1 MKKFYCC
8 DYCDE
13 LFETEAECKTHEA
26 TCPEKK
32 DYDECRKMDKDS
44 LILHLR
50 EFIEEVEIFNEA
62 YNADIMDELL
72 DDSRDGKLSLDS
84 CDCKYNCNDIRDC
97 DCSYEDKE
105 NNEDCNDDNDDNDD
119 EVYDEKDF
127 YNDFFGISLIK
138 DTEEHLEEILKDCCN
153 NDKEY
158 TFYLNGKKVS
168 KEDLKKELAD
178 IFSAKIVPA
187 AKDATKTAVKK
198 TDDFLSAILE
208 KLDK

>member
-13 LFETEAECKTHEA
+13 LFETEAECKAHEA
-26 TCPEKK
+26 TCSEKK
-32 DYDECRKMDKDS
+32 DYDESRKMDKDS

-62 YNADIMDELL
+62 YGADIMDELL
-72 DDSRDGKLSLDS
+72 NDFYDGELNFSTCEDACDDK
-84 CDCKYNCNDIRDC
+84 CDC
-97 DCSYEDKE
+97 DCDRGCDEELDEEDFD
-105 NNEDCNDDNDDNDD
+105 EDED
-119 EVYDEKDF
+119 EDF
-127 YNDFFGISLIK
+127 FDDFFGTSHVK
-138 DTEEHLEEILKDCCN
+138 DAEEHLEEILKDCCDK
-153 NDKEY
+153 DKEY

-168 KEDLKKELAD
+168 KEDLKKELAK
-178 IFSAKIVPA
+178 IFSTKVVPA

>member
-13 LFETEAECKTHEA
+13 LFETEAECKAHEV
-26 TCPEKK
+26 TCSEKK
-32 DYDECRKMDKDS
+32 DYDESRKMDKDS

-62 YNADIMDELL
+62 YGADIMDELL
-72 DDSRDGKLSLDS
+72 NDLYDGELNFSTCEDACDDK
-84 CDCKYNCNDIRDC
+84 CDC
-97 DCSYEDKE
+97 DCDRGCDKKL
-105 NNEDCNDDNDDNDD
+105 
-119 EVYDEKDF
+119 DEKDF
-127 YNDFFGISLIK
+127 DEGEDEDFFDDFFGTSHVK
-138 DTEEHLEEILKDCCN
+138 DTEERLEEILKDCCDK
-153 NDKEY
+153 DKEY

-168 KEDLKKELAD
+168 KEDLKKELAK
-178 IFSAKIVPA
+178 IFSTKVVPA

-198 TDDFLSAILE
+198 TDDFLGAILE

>member
-13 LFETEAECKTHEA
+13 LFETEAECKAHEA
-26 TCPEKK
+26 TCSEKK
-32 DYDECRKMDKDS
+32 DYDESRKMDKDS

-62 YNADIMDELL
+62 YGADIMDELL
-72 DDSRDGKLSLDS
+72 NDFYDGELNFSTCEDACDDK
-84 CDCKYNCNDIRDC
+84 CDC
-97 DCSYEDKE
+97 DCDCDRGCDEELDEEDFG
-105 NNEDCNDDNDDNDD
+105 EDED
-119 EVYDEKDF
+119 EDF
-127 YNDFFGISLIK
+127 FDDFFGTSHVK
-138 DTEEHLEEILKDCCN
+138 DAEERLEEILKDCCDK
-153 NDKEY
+153 DKEY

-168 KEDLKKELAD
+168 KEDLKKELAK
-178 IFSAKIVPA
+178 IFSTKVVPA

>member
-8 DYCDE
+8 DYCDD
-13 LFETEAECKTHEA
+13 LFETETECKVHEA

-62 YNADIMDELL
+62 YGADIMDELL
-72 DDSRDGKLSLDS
+72 GDFRDGELSFDS
-84 CDCKYNCNDIRDC
+84 CDCEHECDDTCDC
-97 DCSYEDKE
+97 DCDCENKE
-105 NNEDCNDDNDDNDD
+105 NDEDYDDGNEARD
-119 EVYDEKDF
+119 EDF
-127 YNDFFGISLIK
+127 YDDFFGISHVK
-138 DTEEHLEEILKDCCN
+138 DAEKHLEKILKDCCN

-168 KEDLKKELAD
+168 KEDLKKELTD

>member
-13 LFETEAECKTHEA
+13 LFETEAECQAHEA
-26 TCPEKK
+26 TCSEKK

-62 YNADIMDELL
+62 YGADIMDELL
-72 DDSRDGKLSLDS
+72 NDFYDGELNFSTCEDACDDK
-84 CDCKYNCNDIRDC
+84 CDC
-97 DCSYEDKE
+97 DCGCDEELDEEDF
-105 NNEDCNDDNDDNDD
+105 NEDED
-119 EVYDEKDF
+119 EDF
-127 YNDFFGISLIK
+127 FDDFFGTSRVK
-138 DTEEHLEEILKDCCN
+138 DAEERLEEILKDCCDK
-153 NDKEY
+153 DKEY

-168 KEDLKKELAD
+168 KEDLKKELAE
-178 IFSAKIVPA
+178 IFSTKVVPA
-187 AKDATKTAVKK
+187 AKDVTKTAVKK
-198 TDDFLSAILE
+198 TDDFLSSILE

>member
-13 LFETEAECKTHEA
+13 LFETEAECKAHEA
-26 TCPEKK
+26 TCSEKK
-32 DYDECRKMDKDS
+32 DYDESRKMDKDS

-50 EFIEEVEIFNEA
+50 ELIEEVEIFNEA
-62 YNADIMDELL
+62 YGADIMDELI
-72 DDSRDGKLSLDS
+72 DDFHDGELSFD
-84 CDCKYNCNDIRDC
+84 DC
-97 DCSYEDKE
+97 DCEHNCDDTCDCDCDCGCEDKE
-105 NNEDCNDDNDDNDD
+105 NDEDFGED
-119 EVYDEKDF
+119 EDF
-127 YNDFFGISLIK
+127 FDDFFGISHIK
-138 DTEEHLEEILKDCCN
+138 DTEERLEEILKDCCDK
-153 NDKEY
+153 DKEY

-198 TDDFLSAILE
+198 TDDFFSTILE

>member
-13 LFETEAECKTHEA
+13 LFETEAECKAHEA

-32 DYDECRKMDKDS
+32 DYDESRKMDKDS

-62 YNADIMDELL
+62 YGADIMDELL
-72 DDSRDGKLSLDS
+72 NDFYDGELNFSTCEDACDDK
-84 CDCKYNCNDIRDC
+84 CDC
-97 DCSYEDKE
+97 DCDRGCDEELDEEDFG
-105 NNEDCNDDNDDNDD
+105 ED
-119 EVYDEKDF
+119 EGEDF
-127 YNDFFGISLIK
+127 FDDFFGTSHVK
-138 DTEEHLEEILKDCCN
+138 NAEERLEEILKDCCDK
-153 NDKEY
+153 DKEY

-168 KEDLKKELAD
+168 KEDLKKELAK
-178 IFSAKIVPA
+178 IFSTKVVPA

>member
-13 LFETEAECKTHEA
+13 LFETEAECKAHEA
-26 TCPEKK
+26 TCSEKK
-32 DYDECRKMDKDS
+32 DYDESRKMDKDS

-62 YNADIMDELL
+62 YDADVMEELL
-72 DDSRDGKLSLDS
+72 NDFYDGKLNFSTCEDACDDK
-84 CDCKYNCNDIRDC
+84 CDCDC
-97 DCSYEDKE
+97 DCSCDEGLDEEDFD
-105 NNEDCNDDNDDNDD
+105 ED
-119 EVYDEKDF
+119 EDF
-127 YNDFFGISLIK
+127 FDDFFGTSHVK
-138 DTEEHLEEILKDCCN
+138 DAEGRLEEILKDCCDK
-153 NDKEY
+153 DKEY

-168 KEDLKKELAD
+168 KEDLKKELAK
-178 IFSAKIVPA
+178 IFSTKVVPA

-198 TDDFLSAILE
+198 TDDFLSTILE

>member
-32 DYDECRKMDKDS
+32 DYDESRKMDKDS

-62 YNADIMDELL
+62 YGADIMDELL
-72 DDSRDGKLSLDS
+72 ADFYGGDLDLE
-84 CDCKYNCNDIRDC
+84 DC
-97 DCSYEDKE
+97 DCGHNCDDTCGCKDGMNDEDYDEDK
-105 NNEDCNDDNDDNDD
+105 D
-119 EVYDEKDF
+119 EVCDEDF
-127 YNDFFGISLIK
+127 YDDFFGISRVK
-138 DTEEHLEEILKDCCN
+138 DAEERLEEILKDCCDK
-153 NDKEY
+153 DKEY

>member
-13 LFETEAECKTHEA
+13 LFETEAECKAHEA

-32 DYDECRKMDKDS
+32 NYDKSRKMDKDS

-62 YNADIMDELL
+62 YGADIVDELR
-72 DDSRDGKLSLDS
+72 DDFRDGELSFDS
-84 CDCKYNCNDIRDC
+84 CDCEHKCNDTYDC
-97 DCSYEDKE
+97 DCDCDCDCEDKK
-105 NNEDCNDDNDDNDD
+105 NDEDYDDNEVCD
-119 EVYDEKDF
+119 EDF
-127 YNDFFGISLIK
+127 YDDFFGISRVK
-138 DTEEHLEEILKDCCN
+138 NAEEHLEEILKDCCDS
-153 NDKEY
+153 DKEC
-158 TFYLNGKKVS
+158 TLYLNGKQVS
-168 KEDLKKELAD
+168 KEELKKELAN

-187 AKDATKTAVKK
+187 AKGATKTAVKK
-198 TDDFLSAILE
+198 TDDFLNTILE

>member
-13 LFETEAECKTHEA
+13 LFETEAECKAHEA
-26 TCPEKK
+26 TCSEKK
-32 DYDECRKMDKDS
+32 DYDESRKMDKDS

-62 YNADIMDELL
+62 YGADIMEELL
-72 DDSRDGKLSLDS
+72 NDFYDGELNFSTCEDACDDK
-84 CDCKYNCNDIRDC
+84 CDCDC
-97 DCSYEDKE
+97 DCSCDEGLDEEDFD
-105 NNEDCNDDNDDNDD
+105 ED
-119 EVYDEKDF
+119 EDF
-127 YNDFFGISLIK
+127 FDDFFGTSHVK
-138 DTEEHLEEILKDCCN
+138 DAEERLEEILKDCCDK
-153 NDKEY
+153 DKEY

-178 IFSAKIVPA
+178 IFSTKIVPA
-187 AKDATKTAVKK
+187 AKNATKTAVKK
-198 TDDFLSAILE
+198 TDDFLSTILE

>member
-13 LFETEAECKTHEA
+13 LFETEAECKAHEA
-26 TCPEKK
+26 TCSEKK
-32 DYDECRKMDKDS
+32 DYDESRKMDKDS

-62 YNADIMDELL
+62 YGADIMEELL
-72 DDSRDGKLSLDS
+72 NDFYDGELNFSTCEDACDDK
-84 CDCKYNCNDIRDC
+84 CDCDC
-97 DCSYEDKE
+97 DCS
-105 NNEDCNDDNDDNDD
+105 CD
-119 EVYDEKDF
+119 EGLDEKDF
-127 YNDFFGISLIK
+127 DEDEDFFDDFFGTSHVK
-138 DTEEHLEEILKDCCN
+138 DAEERLEEILKDCCDK
-153 NDKEY
+153 DKEY

-178 IFSAKIVPA
+178 IFSTKIVPA

-198 TDDFLSAILE
+198 TDDFLSTILE
-208 KLDK
+208 KLNK

>member
-13 LFETEAECKTHEA
+13 LFETEAECKAHEA
-26 TCPEKK
+26 TCSEKK
-32 DYDECRKMDKDS
+32 DYDESRKMDKDS

-62 YNADIMDELL
+62 YGADIMEELL
-72 DDSRDGKLSLDS
+72 NDFYDGELNFSTCEDACDDK
-84 CDCKYNCNDIRDC
+84 CDCDC
-97 DCSYEDKE
+97 DCSCDEGLDEEDFDE
-105 NNEDCNDDNDDNDD
+105 GEDFFD
-119 EVYDEKDF
+119 
-127 YNDFFGISLIK
+127 DFFGTSHVK
-138 DTEEHLEEILKDCCN
+138 DAEERLEEILKDCCDK
-153 NDKEY
+153 DKEY

-168 KEDLKKELAD
+168 KEDLKKELAK
-178 IFSAKIVPA
+178 IFSTKVVPA

>member
-13 LFETEAECKTHEA
+13 LFETEAECKAHEA
-26 TCPEKK
+26 TCSEKK
-32 DYDECRKMDKDS
+32 DYDESRKMDKDS

-50 EFIEEVEIFNEA
+50 ELIEEVEIFNEA
-62 YNADIMDELL
+62 YGADIMDELI
-72 DDSRDGKLSLDS
+72 DDFHDGELSFD
-84 CDCKYNCNDIRDC
+84 DC
-97 DCSYEDKE
+97 DCEHNCDDTCDCDCDCGCEDKE
-105 NNEDCNDDNDDNDD
+105 NDEDFGED
-119 EVYDEKDF
+119 EDF
-127 YNDFFGISLIK
+127 FDDFFGISHIK
-138 DTEEHLEEILKDCCN
+138 DTEERLEEILKDCCDK
-153 NDKEY
+153 DKEY

-198 TDDFLSAILE
+198 TDDFLSTILE

>member
-13 LFETEAECKTHEA
+13 LFETETECKAHEA
-26 TCPEKK
+26 TCSEKK
-32 DYDECRKMDKDS
+32 DYDESRKMDKDS

-62 YNADIMDELL
+62 YDADVMEELL
-72 DDSRDGKLSLDS
+72 NDFYDGKLNFSTCEDACDDK
-84 CDCKYNCNDIRDC
+84 CDCDC
-97 DCSYEDKE
+97 DCSYDEGLDEEDFD
-105 NNEDCNDDNDDNDD
+105 ED
-119 EVYDEKDF
+119 EDF
-127 YNDFFGISLIK
+127 FDDFFGTSHVK
-138 DTEEHLEEILKDCCN
+138 DAEERLEEILKDCCDK
-153 NDKEY
+153 DKEY

-168 KEDLKKELAD
+168 KEDLKKELAK
-178 IFSAKIVPA
+178 IFSTKVVPA

-198 TDDFLSAILE
+198 TDDFLNAILE

>member
-13 LFETEAECKTHEA
+13 LFETEAECKAHEA
-26 TCPEKK
+26 TCSEKK
-32 DYDECRKMDKDS
+32 DYDESRKMDKDS

-62 YNADIMDELL
+62 YGADIMEELL
-72 DDSRDGKLSLDS
+72 NDFYDGELNFSTCEDACNDK
-84 CDCKYNCNDIRDC
+84 CDCDC
-97 DCSYEDKE
+97 DCSCDEGLDEEDFD
-105 NNEDCNDDNDDNDD
+105 ED
-119 EVYDEKDF
+119 EDF
-127 YNDFFGISLIK
+127 FDDFFGTSHVK
-138 DTEEHLEEILKDCCN
+138 DAEERLEEILKDCCDK
-153 NDKEY
+153 DKEY

-178 IFSAKIVPA
+178 IFSTKIVPA
-187 AKDATKTAVKK
+187 AKDATKTAMKK
-198 TDDFLSAILE
+198 TDDFLSTILE

>member
-32 DYDECRKMDKDS
+32 VYDEYRKMDKDS
-44 LILHLR
+44 LTLHLR

-84 CDCKYNCNDIRDC
+84 CDCEHKCNDTCDC
-97 DCSYEDKE
+97 DCEDKE
-105 NNEDCNDDNDDNDD
+105 NDEDYNDNDDD
-119 EVYDEKDF
+119 EVCDEDF
-127 YNDFFGISLIK
+127 YDDFFGISHVK
-138 DTEEHLEEILKDCCN
+138 DTEKHLEEILKDCCN

>member
-13 LFETEAECKTHEA
+13 LFETEAECKAHEA
-26 TCPEKK
+26 TCSEKK
-32 DYDECRKMDKDS
+32 DYDESRKMDKDS

-62 YNADIMDELL
+62 YGADIMEELL
-72 DDSRDGKLSLDS
+72 NDFYDGELNFSTCEDACDDK
-84 CDCKYNCNDIRDC
+84 CDCDC
-97 DCSYEDKE
+97 DCSCDEGLDEEDFD
-105 NNEDCNDDNDDNDD
+105 ED
-119 EVYDEKDF
+119 EDF
-127 YNDFFGISLIK
+127 FDDFFGTSHIK
-138 DTEEHLEEILKDCCN
+138 DAEERLEEILKDCCDK
-153 NDKEY
+153 DKEY

-168 KEDLKKELAD
+168 KEDLKKELAK
-178 IFSAKIVPA
+178 IFSTKVVPA

-208 KLDK
+208 KLNK

>member
-13 LFETEAECKTHEA
+13 LFETEAECKAHEA
-26 TCPEKK
+26 TCSEKK
-32 DYDECRKMDKDS
+32 DYDESRKMDKDS

-62 YNADIMDELL
+62 YGADIMEELL
-72 DDSRDGKLSLDS
+72 NDFYDGELNFSTCEDACDDK
-84 CDCKYNCNDIRDC
+84 CDCDC
-97 DCSYEDKE
+97 DCSCDEGLDEEDFD
-105 NNEDCNDDNDDNDD
+105 ED
-119 EVYDEKDF
+119 EDF
-127 YNDFFGISLIK
+127 FDDFFGTSHIK
-138 DTEEHLEEILKDCCN
+138 DAEERLEEILKDCCDK
-153 NDKEY
+153 DKEY

-168 KEDLKKELAD
+168 KEDLKKELAK
-178 IFSAKIVPA
+178 IFSTKVVPA

-198 TDDFLSAILE
+198 TDDFLSTILE

>member
-13 LFETEAECKTHEA
+13 LFETEAECRAHEV
-26 TCPEKK
+26 TCSEKK
-32 DYDECRKMDKDS
+32 DYDESRKMDKDS

-62 YNADIMDELL
+62 YGADIMDELL
-72 DDSRDGKLSLDS
+72 DDFRDGELSFDG
-84 CDCKYNCNDIRDC
+84 CDCEHKCNDTYDC
-97 DCSYEDKE
+97 DCDCEDKE
-105 NNEDCNDDNDDNDD
+105 NDEDYDDNDDD
-119 EVYDEKDF
+119 EVCDEDF
-127 YNDFFGISLIK
+127 FDDFFGTFHVK
-138 DTEEHLEEILKDCCN
+138 DAEERLEEILKDCCDK
-153 NDKEY
+153 DKEY

-168 KEDLKKELAD
+168 KEDLKKELAK
-178 IFSAKIVPA
+178 IFSTKVVPV

-198 TDDFLSAILE
+198 TDDFLTTILE

>member
-13 LFETEAECKTHEA
+13 LFETEAECKAHEA
-26 TCPEKK
+26 TCSEKK
-32 DYDECRKMDKDS
+32 DYDESRKMDKDS

-50 EFIEEVEIFNEA
+50 ELIEEVEIFNEA
-62 YNADIMDELL
+62 YGADIMDELI
-72 DDSRDGKLSLDS
+72 DDFHDGELSFD
-84 CDCKYNCNDIRDC
+84 DC
-97 DCSYEDKE
+97 DCEHNCDDTCYCDCDCGCEDKE
-105 NNEDCNDDNDDNDD
+105 NDEDFGED
-119 EVYDEKDF
+119 EDF
-127 YNDFFGISLIK
+127 FDDFFGISHIK
-138 DTEEHLEEILKDCCN
+138 DTEERLEEILKDCCDK
-153 NDKEY
+153 DKEY

-198 TDDFLSAILE
+198 TDDFLSTILE

>member
-13 LFETEAECKTHEA
+13 LFETEAECKAHEA
-26 TCPEKK
+26 TCSEKK

-62 YNADIMDELL
+62 YGADIMDELL
-72 DDSRDGKLSLDS
+72 DDFRDGELSFDSRDCEHK
-84 CDCKYNCNDIRDC
+84 CNDTCDC
-97 DCSYEDKE
+97 DC
-105 NNEDCNDDNDDNDD
+105 DCEDNDDD
-119 EVYDEKDF
+119 EVCDEDF
-127 YNDFFGISLIK
+127 YDNLFGISHVK
-138 DTEEHLEEILKDCCN
+138 NAEERLEEILKDCCD

>member
-13 LFETEAECKTHEA
+13 LFETETECKAHEA
-26 TCPEKK
+26 TCSEKK
-32 DYDECRKMDKDS
+32 DYDESRKMDKDS

-62 YNADIMDELL
+62 YGADIMDELL

-84 CDCKYNCNDIRDC
+84 CDCEHKCNDTCDC
-97 DCSYEDKE
+97 DCEDKE
-105 NNEDCNDDNDDNDD
+105 NDEDYNDDNDD

-127 YNDFFGISLIK
+127 YDDFFGISHVK
-138 DTEEHLEEILKDCCN
+138 DTEKHLEEILKDCCN

>member
-26 TCPEKK
+26 TCSEKK
-32 DYDECRKMDKDS
+32 DYDESRKMDKDS

-62 YNADIMDELL
+62 YGADIMDELL
-72 DDSRDGKLSLDS
+72 NDFYDGELNFSTCEDACDDK
-84 CDCKYNCNDIRDC
+84 CDC
-97 DCSYEDKE
+97 DCDRGCDEELDEEDFD
-105 NNEDCNDDNDDNDD
+105 EDED
-119 EVYDEKDF
+119 EDF
-127 YNDFFGISLIK
+127 FDDFFGTSHVK
-138 DTEEHLEEILKDCCN
+138 DAEERLEEILKDCCDK
-153 NDKEY
+153 DKEY

-168 KEDLKKELAD
+168 KEDLKKELAK
-178 IFSAKIVPA
+178 IFSTKVVPA

>member
-13 LFETEAECKTHEA
+13 LFETEAECKAHEA

-32 DYDECRKMDKDS
+32 DYDESRKMDKDS

-84 CDCKYNCNDIRDC
+84 CDCEHKCNDTCDC
-97 DCSYEDKE
+97 DCEDKE
-105 NNEDCNDDNDDNDD
+105 NDEDYNDDDDD
-119 EVYDEKDF
+119 EVCDEDF
-127 YNDFFGISLIK
+127 YDDFFGISHVK
-138 DTEEHLEEILKDCCN
+138 DTEKHLEEILKDCCN

>member
-13 LFETEAECKTHEA
+13 LFETEAECKAHEA
-26 TCPEKK
+26 TCSEKK
-32 DYDECRKMDKDS
+32 DYDESRKMDKDS

-62 YNADIMDELL
+62 YGADIMEELL
-72 DDSRDGKLSLDS
+72 NDFYDGELNFSTCEDACDDK
-84 CDCKYNCNDIRDC
+84 CDCGC
-97 DCSYEDKE
+97 DEGLDEEDFD
-105 NNEDCNDDNDDNDD
+105 ED
-119 EVYDEKDF
+119 EDF
-127 YNDFFGISLIK
+127 FDDFFGTSHIK
-138 DTEEHLEEILKDCCN
+138 DAEERLEEILKDCCDK
-153 NDKEY
+153 DKEY

-168 KEDLKKELAD
+168 KEDLKKELAK
-178 IFSAKIVPA
+178 IFSTKVVPA

-198 TDDFLSAILE
+198 TDDFLSTILE

>member
-13 LFETEAECKTHEA
+13 LFETEAECKAHEA
-26 TCPEKK
+26 TCSEKK
-32 DYDECRKMDKDS
+32 DYDESRKMDKDS

-62 YNADIMDELL
+62 YGADIMDELL
-72 DDSRDGKLSLDS
+72 NDFYDGELNFSTCEDACDDK
-84 CDCKYNCNDIRDC
+84 CDC
-97 DCSYEDKE
+97 DCDRGCDEELDEEDFG
-105 NNEDCNDDNDDNDD
+105 EDED
-119 EVYDEKDF
+119 EDF
-127 YNDFFGISLIK
+127 FDDFFGTSHVK
-138 DTEEHLEEILKDCCN
+138 DAEERLEEILKDCCDK
-153 NDKEY
+153 DKEY

-168 KEDLKKELAD
+168 KEDLKKELAK
-178 IFSAKIVPA
+178 IFSTKVVPA

>member
-13 LFETEAECKTHEA
+13 LFETEAECKAHEA

-32 DYDECRKMDKDS
+32 DYDESRKMDKDS

-62 YNADIMDELL
+62 YGADIMDELL
-72 DDSRDGKLSLDS
+72 DDFRDGELNFSTCEDTCDDK
-84 CDCKYNCNDIRDC
+84 CDCDCDC
-97 DCSYEDKE
+97 DCSCDEGLDEEDFD
-105 NNEDCNDDNDDNDD
+105 ED
-119 EVYDEKDF
+119 EDF
-127 YNDFFGISLIK
+127 FDDFFGTPHVK
-138 DTEEHLEEILKDCCN
+138 DARERLEEILKDRCDK
-153 NDKEY
+153 DKEY

-168 KEDLKKELAD
+168 KEDLKKELAK
-178 IFSAKIVPA
+178 IFSTKVVPA

-198 TDDFLSAILE
+198 TDDFLSTILE

>member
-13 LFETEAECKTHEA
+13 LFETEAECKAHEA
-26 TCPEKK
+26 TCSEKK
-32 DYDECRKMDKDS
+32 DYDESRKMDKDS

-50 EFIEEVEIFNEA
+50 ELIEEVEIFNEA
-62 YNADIMDELL
+62 YGADIMEELL
-72 DDSRDGKLSLDS
+72 NDFYDGELNFSTCEDACDDK
-84 CDCKYNCNDIRDC
+84 CDCDC
-97 DCSYEDKE
+97 DCSCDEGLDEEDFDEDK
-105 NNEDCNDDNDDNDD
+105 
-119 EVYDEKDF
+119 DF
-127 YNDFFGISLIK
+127 FDDFFGTSHVK
-138 DTEEHLEEILKDCCN
+138 DAEEHLEEILKDCCDK
-153 NDKEY
+153 DKEY

-178 IFSAKIVPA
+178 IFSTKIVPA

-198 TDDFLSAILE
+198 TDDFLSTILE

>member
-13 LFETEAECKTHEA
+13 LFETEAECKAHEA
-26 TCPEKK
+26 TCSEKK
-32 DYDECRKMDKDS
+32 DYDESRKMDKDS

-62 YNADIMDELL
+62 YGADIMDELL
-72 DDSRDGKLSLDS
+72 DDFRDGELSFDSRDCEHKYNDT
-84 CDCKYNCNDIRDC
+84 CDC
-97 DCSYEDKE
+97 E
-105 NNEDCNDDNDDNDD
+105 DNDDD
-119 EVYDEKDF
+119 EVCDKDF
-127 YNDFFGISLIK
+127 YDDLFGISHVK
-138 DTEEHLEEILKDCCN
+138 NAEERLEEILKDCCD

>member
-8 DYCDE
+8 DYCDK
-13 LFETEAECKTHEA
+13 LFETEAECKAHEA
-26 TCPEKK
+26 TCSEKK
-32 DYDECRKMDKDS
+32 DYDESRKMDKDS

-62 YNADIMDELL
+62 YGADIMEELL
-72 DDSRDGKLSLDS
+72 NDFYDGELNFSTCEDVCDDK
-84 CDCKYNCNDIRDC
+84 CDCDC
-97 DCSYEDKE
+97 DCSCDEGLDEEDFD
-105 NNEDCNDDNDDNDD
+105 ED
-119 EVYDEKDF
+119 EDF
-127 YNDFFGISLIK
+127 FDDFFGTSHVK
-138 DTEEHLEEILKDCCN
+138 DAEERLEEILKDCCDK
-153 NDKEY
+153 DKEY

-168 KEDLKKELAD
+168 KEDLKKELAK
-178 IFSAKIVPA
+178 IFSTKVVPA

>member
-26 TCPEKK
+26 ICSEKK
-32 DYDECRKMDKDS
+32 DYDESRKMDKDS

-62 YNADIMDELL
+62 YGADIMDELL
-72 DDSRDGKLSLDS
+72 NDFYDGELNFSTCEDTCDDK
-84 CDCKYNCNDIRDC
+84 CDC
-97 DCSYEDKE
+97 DCDRGCDEELDEEDFG
-105 NNEDCNDDNDDNDD
+105 EDED
-119 EVYDEKDF
+119 EDF
-127 YNDFFGISLIK
+127 FDDFFGTSHVK
-138 DTEEHLEEILKDCCN
+138 DAEERLEEILKDCCDK
-153 NDKEY
+153 DKEY

-168 KEDLKKELAD
+168 KEDLKKELAK
-178 IFSAKIVPA
+178 IFSTKVVPA

>member
-62 YNADIMDELL
+62 YNVDIMDELL

-84 CDCKYNCNDIRDC
+84 CDCEHKCNDTCDC
-97 DCSYEDKE
+97 DCEDKE
-105 NNEDCNDDNDDNDD
+105 NDEDYNDNDDD
-119 EVYDEKDF
+119 EVCDEDF
-127 YNDFFGISLIK
+127 YDDFFGISHVK
-138 DTEEHLEEILKDCCN
+138 DTEKHLEEILKDCCN

-168 KEDLKKELAD
+168 KEDFKKELAD

-187 AKDATKTAVKK
+187 AKDATKPQ
-198 TDDFLSAILE
+198 
-208 KLDK
+208 

>member
-26 TCPEKK
+26 TCSEKK
-32 DYDECRKMDKDS
+32 DYDESRKMDKDS

-62 YNADIMDELL
+62 YGADIMDELL
-72 DDSRDGKLSLDS
+72 NDFYDGELNFSTCEDACDDK
-84 CDCKYNCNDIRDC
+84 CDC
-97 DCSYEDKE
+97 DCDRGCDEELDKE
-105 NNEDCNDDNDDNDD
+105 DFGEDED
-119 EVYDEKDF
+119 EDF
-127 YNDFFGISLIK
+127 FDDFFGTSHVK
-138 DTEEHLEEILKDCCN
+138 DAEERLEEILKDCCDK
-153 NDKEY
+153 DKEY

-168 KEDLKKELAD
+168 KEDLKKELAK
-178 IFSAKIVPA
+178 IFSTKVVPA